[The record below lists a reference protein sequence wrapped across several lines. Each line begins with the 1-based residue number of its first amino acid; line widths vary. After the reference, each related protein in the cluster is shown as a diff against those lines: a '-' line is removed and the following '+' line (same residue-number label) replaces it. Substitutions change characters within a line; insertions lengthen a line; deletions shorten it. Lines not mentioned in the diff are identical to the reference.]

1 MNPQEVLDFAKTN
14 DVRQLDLRFTDIP
27 SLQHHV
33 SYPIGQLGEDSFE
46 DGFGMAGSSIRGW
59 AAIHESDMLL
69 VPDPNTAFLDPFSET
84 PTLVM
89 YGDVKDPITKQR
101 YERDPRWIAQKA
113 ELYLNNSGVG
123 NKAYFGA
130 EAE

>member
-1 MNPQEVLDFAKTN
+1 MSPQEVLDFATKHE
-14 DVRQLDLRFTDIP
+14 VRQLDLRFTDIP

-33 SYPIGQLGEDSFE
+33 SYPIGQLVEDSSE
-46 DGFGMAGSSIRGW
+46 DGFGMHGSSIRGW

-69 VPDPNTAFLDPFSET
+69 VPDPNTAFLDPFAET

-89 YGDVKDPITKQR
+89 NGDVKDPITKQR

-113 ELYLNNSGVG
+113 EMFLNSSGIADT
-123 NKAYFGA
+123 AYFGA
-130 EAE
+130 